1 MTKVRNSNPSQP
13 TTSNTP
19 HLLGTPEPHDT
30 ITRITI
36 ELPTS
41 LILHYED
48 QGIAWDRT
56 VEHEIASR
64 LQKCKNYVS
73 TSPLYFT
80 DDERRELESA
90 LGHNCSNPGVVLQQL
105 KHAVTLE
112 VGEIKIELPP
122 NVQQRLKSRVFRG
135 QDYATVV
142 RKQVVDG
149 LKRFCGLLP
158 Q

>member
-1 MTKVRNSNPSQP
+1 MAKARNSTPSQ
-13 TTSNTP
+13 TANTP
-19 HLLGTPEPHDT
+19 HLIGTPEPHDS

-41 LILHYED
+41 LIKHYED
-48 QGIAWDRT
+48 QALAWDRT
-56 VEHEIASR
+56 VEHEIANR
-64 LQKCKNYVS
+64 LQKCRNYVS

-80 DDERRELESA
+80 DDERRELEAA

-135 QDYATVV
+135 QDYAGVV
-142 RKQVVDG
+142 RKQVIDG
-149 LKRFCGLLP
+149 LKRFTGLLP